1 MIKPRLLRYL
11 ITHPLNQRTRFRS
24 LHNILRWTIATRFLP
39 GCEIIIPFVNNS
51 KITVTPGQWGSEAN
65 ALCGMHDFSDM
76 GFLLHFLRPN
86 DLFCDV
92 GANVGEYTILATAA
106 IGARSMTFEPVAGT
120 YEALRKNIEIN
131 QVASLVDAH
140 RMAVG
145 SESGH
150 LTLTGDQDTQNHVV
164 TDSKSGRNND
174 VVVVETNTLDNLL
187 AGEVPRLLKVD
198 VEGWEQEV
206 FQGAATLL
214 QDPNLSAIIV
224 ELNQSGK
231 RYGFNDATIH
241 QALLD
246 HGFAT
251 YSYLP
256 FERKLISLDSRHNSG
271 GNTLYIR
278 DYEAVN
284 SRLQT
289 SPTFTVRGIRI

>member
-11 ITHPLNQRTRFRS
+11 IAHPLNRRTRFRS
-24 LHNILRWTIATRFLP
+24 LRNILRWKIATRLLP
-39 GCEIIIPFVNNS
+39 ESDIIIPFVNNS
-51 KITVTPGQWGSEAN
+51 KIIVTPGRWGSEAN
-65 ALCGMHDFSDM
+65 ALCGLHDFSDM

-92 GANVGEYTILATAA
+92 GANVGEYTILAAAA
-106 IGARSMTFEPVAGT
+106 IGARSMTFEPVAST

-131 QVASLVDAH
+131 QVASLVDA
-140 RMAVG
+140 RCMAIG
-145 SESGH
+145 SEPGH

-164 TDSKSGRNND
+164 AGSKDGRNDND
-174 VVVVETNTLDNLL
+174 VVIETNTLDNVL
-187 AGEVPRLLKVD
+187 AGKAPQLLKVD

-214 QDPNLSAIIV
+214 RDPHLSAIIV

-231 RYGFNDATIH
+231 RYGFDDATIH
-241 QALLD
+241 QALLG

-251 YSYLP
+251 YRYLP
-256 FERKLISLDSRHNSG
+256 FERKLVSLDSRHNTG

-278 DYEAVN
+278 NYEAVN
-284 SRLQT
+284 ARLQT
-289 SPTFTVRGIRI
+289 SPSFTVRGIRI